1 MGAGLIQLVTTG
13 QMDNFIN
20 INPDISFYIFAYKR
34 HTKFAM
40 ETVRLDFDK
49 NLIINA
55 TNNIYKC
62 KIPFIADMVSKV
74 YLVYT
79 IPDIYSND
87 KHCFK
92 WAKNFGTLL
101 IKNATLTVG
110 ATVIDTINGEWLL
123 IQNELSLSIKDS
135 YNTITGN
142 IIEYY
147 DPHTD
152 IPIIKISNNRYVSVS
167 YPSGNKILNI
177 PSIKSREIVIPLSF
191 NFTKHSSLSLLLAR
205 IQNRDDIYIN
215 IELEDIE
222 NLYQVYEPKTNM
234 YISSRYYNE
243 LYNTADKIDINTFIT
258 NNNLNA
264 YVEATC
270 IYIDNYERSILM
282 TTPIKSILIE
292 RTFISNYYDVKA
304 GNNLS
309 TKINLMGANSHNKE
323 LIWVLKREDY
333 YKYNDNTNYTN
344 AIPEDT
350 TKPIMSMANIY
361 FDKMNIMQ
369 DKNENFFNVIQPYQH
384 HDCIPKKGIYCFS
397 FGLFPDKWQP
407 TGSYNGANTNT
418 SLYVYVNNADNTI
431 INNKLVSINETPYTY
446 NYKLRYYVRNY
457 NILEYIGGTVGIKYV

>member
-13 QMDNFIN
+13 QLDNFIN

-74 YLVYT
+74 YFVYT

-87 KHCFK
+87 KYCFK
-92 WAKNFGTLL
+92 WVKNFGTLL
-101 IKNATLTVG
+101 IKNATITVG
-110 ATVIDTINGEWLL
+110 SSIIDNINGEWLL
-123 IQNELSLSIKDS
+123 IMNELSLAVKDS
-135 YNTITGN
+135 YNNITGN
-142 IIEYY
+142 ISEYY
-147 DPHTD
+147 EPQAK
-152 IPIIKISNNRYVSVS
+152 IPIIKISNNRYISVR
-167 YPSGNKILNI
+167 YPFGNKDLNI
-177 PSIKSREIVIPLSF
+177 PSIKSREIIIPLSF

-205 IQNRDDIYIN
+205 IQNREDIYIN

-222 NLYQVYEPKTNM
+222 NLYQVYDVRTNM
-234 YISSRYYNE
+234 YISPRYYNE
-243 LYNTADKIDINTFIT
+243 IYTTDKIDINTFIKT
-258 NNNLNA
+258 NNINA
-264 YVEATC
+264 YIEANC
-270 IYIDNYERSILM
+270 VYIDNYERGVLM

-292 RTFISNYYDVKA
+292 KTFISNYYDVKA

-309 TKINLMGANSHNKE
+309 TKINLMGANNHNKE
-323 LIWVLKREDY
+323 IIWVLKREDY

-344 AIPEDT
+344 AIPEDAS
-350 TKPIMSMANIY
+350 KPIMSMANIY

-369 DKNENFFNVIQPYQH
+369 DKNENFFNLIQPYQH
-384 HDCIPKKGIYCFS
+384 HECIPKKGIYCFS
-397 FGLFPDKWQP
+397 FGLHPDKWQP

-431 INNKLVSINETPYTY
+431 INDKLLLINENPYTY
-446 NYKLRYYVRNY
+446 NYKLRYYIRNY
-457 NILEYIGGTVGIKYV
+457 NILEYIGGSVNIKYV

>member
-1 MGAGLIQLVTTG
+1 
-13 QMDNFIN
+13 
-20 INPDISFYIFAYKR
+20 
-34 HTKFAM
+34 
-40 ETVRLDFDK
+40 
-49 NLIINA
+49 
-55 TNNIYKC
+55 
-62 KIPFIADMVSKV
+62 
-74 YLVYT
+74 
-79 IPDIYSND
+79 
-87 KHCFK
+87 
-92 WAKNFGTLL
+92 
-101 IKNATLTVG
+101 
-110 ATVIDTINGEWLL
+110 
-123 IQNELSLSIKDS
+123 
-135 YNTITGN
+135 
-142 IIEYY
+142 
-147 DPHTD
+147 
-152 IPIIKISNNRYVSVS
+152 
-167 YPSGNKILNI
+167 
-177 PSIKSREIVIPLSF
+177 
-191 NFTKHSSLSLLLAR
+191 
-205 IQNRDDIYIN
+205 
-215 IELEDIE
+215 
-222 NLYQVYEPKTNM
+222 M

-418 SLYVYVNNADNTI
+418 SLYVYVNNADNTN